1 MSKTTGTAK
10 KKDLSPLQSK
20 KFMAYLIAEFGWKI
34 ALFTLLYI
42 YGDKIEHYSF
52 MVMMTL
58 IIVSGFIQV
67 GYILGQ
73 TALDKYTHMAEV
85 AIQQD
90 KTPPR
95 P

>member
-1 MSKTTGTAK
+1 MSKTTEK
-10 KKDLSPLQSK
+10 KNLSPLQSK
-20 KFMAYLIAEFGWKI
+20 KFMAYLIAEAGWKI
-34 ALFTLLYI
+34 ALFALLYI
-42 YGDKIEHYSF
+42 YGKGIEHYSF

-85 AIQQD
+85 AISQD
-90 KTPPR
+90 KEPPK